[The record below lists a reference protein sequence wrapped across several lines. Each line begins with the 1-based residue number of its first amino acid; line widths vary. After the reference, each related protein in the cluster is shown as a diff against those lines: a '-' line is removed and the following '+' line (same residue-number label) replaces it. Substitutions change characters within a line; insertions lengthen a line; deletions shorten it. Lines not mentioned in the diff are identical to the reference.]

1 MRFLWHF
8 QKRAIKKLE
17 PEPRK
22 TGKSVFIKKKIG
34 INNNMVA
41 ILISCDPKGNHLQAA
56 SRGRISAKAIN
67 PVLKDKLE
75 AQNSFM
81 YRRGHRSFEAFSKEN
96 KLAHQTVKV
105 SAKQYKKEIYHAQHI
120 KQHKKRLDEKF
131 QWCGNKIFYRII

>member
-34 INNNMVA
+34 INNDMVA
-41 ILISCDPKGNHLQAA
+41 ILISCGSKGNKYLQLA

-81 YRRGHRSFEAFSKEN
+81 YRRGHRSFEAFSKGN
-96 KLAHQTVKV
+96 KLAHQTVKI
-105 SAKQYKKEIYHAQHI
+105 SAKQYKKGIYHAQHI
-120 KQHKKRLDEKF
+120 KQHKKKD
-131 QWCGNKIFYRII
+131 W